1 MRVEDMPKFDEV
13 LHGLKFG
20 TKLLFFAM
28 RFGFNLIFAT
38 KFLKTMQSVLYPLK
52 FKPIFKDKIWGGRKI
67 KEVLG
72 MDYGPLPNCGEV
84 WLLSGIWDEQS
95 EVANGDFEGD
105 EINDLVETFMGD
117 LVGESVFDKYGEQ
130 FPLLLKIIDANDWLS
145 VQVHPDD
152 ELAEKRG
159 LGNGKTEMWYVMQAD
174 QDAELVMGFNREI
187 TRMDY
192 ANILKNNTL
201 QSVLNHEQA
210 RKDDVFFIPAGR
222 VHALGPGIMVAEI
235 QQTSDTTYRIY
246 DWDRIDVA
254 GMRRELHIPQS
265 VEAIDGTMPENFK
278 TEVPDVMNKT
288 VSVVDCQYFVTNLL
302 QLQGEMEKDYSNLD
316 SFVILMPLEG
326 FFSLHW
332 ENGAVFVKA
341 GECVLVPNL
350 IKKVSI
356 RAEQYCKLLE
366 VYCQLEENDF

>member
-1 MRVEDMPKFDEV
+1 MS
-13 LHGLKFG
+13 
-20 TKLLFFAM
+20 T
-28 RFGFNLIFAT
+28 
-38 KFLKTMQSVLYPLK
+38 VLYPLK
-52 FKPIFKDKIWGGRKI
+52 FNPIFKDKIWGGRKI

-95 EVANGDFEGD
+95 TIANGDFEGD

-145 VQVHPDD
+145 IQVHPDD

-174 QDAELVMGFNREI
+174 EDAELVMGFNREM

-192 ANILKNNTL
+192 VKVMENNTL
-201 QSVLNHEQA
+201 RDVLNYEQVKA
-210 RKDDVFFIPAGR
+210 GDVFFIPAGR
-222 VHALGPGIMVAEI
+222 VHALGPDIMVAEI

-246 DWDRIDVA
+246 DWDRINEA
-254 GMRRELHIPQS
+254 GMSRELHIPQS
-265 VEAIDGTMPENFK
+265 VEAIDFGIPDRYK

-288 VSVVDCQYFVTNLL
+288 VPVVDCQYFVTNLL

-316 SFVILMPLEG
+316 SFVILIALEG
-326 FFSLHW
+326 NFSLKW
-332 ENGAVFVKA
+332 ENGAIFVNQ
-341 GECVLVPNL
+341 GECVLIPNL
-350 IKKVSI
+350 IKKVTI
-356 RAEQYCKLLE
+356 RAEKYCKLLE
-366 VYCQLEENDF
+366 VYCQIEEKEF

>member
-1 MRVEDMPKFDEV
+1 
-13 LHGLKFG
+13 
-20 TKLLFFAM
+20 
-28 RFGFNLIFAT
+28 
-38 KFLKTMQSVLYPLK
+38 MQTVLYPLK

-72 MDYGPLPNCGEV
+72 MDYGKLPNCGEV
-84 WLLSGIWDEQS
+84 WLLSGLWDEQS
-95 EVANGDFEGD
+95 EIANGDFEGD

-145 VQVHPDD
+145 VKVHPDD

-174 QDAELVMGFNREI
+174 KNAELVMGFNREM

-192 ANILKNNTL
+192 VKVMENNTL
-201 QSVLNHEQA
+201 RDVLNYEQVQTG
-210 RKDDVFFIPAGR
+210 DVFFIPAGR
-222 VHALGPGIMVAEI
+222 VHALGPDIMVAEI

-246 DWDRIDVA
+246 DWDRINEA
-254 GMRRELHIPQS
+254 GMSRELHIPQS
-265 VEAIDGTMPENFK
+265 VEAIDFGIPDQYK
-278 TEVPDVMNKT
+278 IEVPDVMNKT

-316 SFVILMPLEG
+316 SFVILIALEG
-326 FFSLHW
+326 NFTLQW
-332 ENGAVFVKA
+332 ENGAVFVSA
-341 GECVLVPNL
+341 GECVLIPNL
-350 IKKVSI
+350 IKKVAI
-356 RAEQYCKLLE
+356 RAEEYCKLLE
-366 VYCQLEENDF
+366 VYCQLEENEV

>member
-1 MRVEDMPKFDEV
+1 MS
-13 LHGLKFG
+13 
-20 TKLLFFAM
+20 T
-28 RFGFNLIFAT
+28 
-38 KFLKTMQSVLYPLK
+38 VLYPLK
-52 FKPIFKDKIWGGRKI
+52 FNPIFKDKIWGGRKI

-95 EVANGDFEGD
+95 TIANGDFEGD

-174 QDAELVMGFNREI
+174 ENAELVMGFNREM

-192 ANILKNNTL
+192 VKVMENNTL
-201 QSVLNHEQA
+201 RDVLNYEQV
-210 RKDDVFFIPAGR
+210 KSGDVFFIPAGR
-222 VHALGPGIMVAEI
+222 VHALGPDIMVAEI

-246 DWDRIDVA
+246 DWDRINEA
-254 GMRRELHIPQS
+254 GMSRELHIPQS
-265 VEAIDGTMPENFK
+265 VEAIDFGIPDQYK

-288 VSVVDCQYFVTNLL
+288 VPVVDCQYFVTNLL

-316 SFVILMPLEG
+316 SFVILIALEG
-326 FFSLHW
+326 NFSLKW
-332 ENGAVFVKA
+332 ENGAIFVNQ
-341 GECVLVPNL
+341 GECVLIPNL

-356 RAEQYCKLLE
+356 RAEKYCKLLE
-366 VYCQLEENDF
+366 VYCQMEES